1 MSNLVL
7 PALYPDLVCT
17 QNVVS
22 KAFGGATMG
31 GLNPSVAGLKSALS
45 RGVAAAERNLKQV
58 ISTQQVTL
66 APV

>member
-1 MSNLVL
+1 
-7 PALYPDLVCT
+7 
-17 QNVVS
+17 
-22 KAFGGATMG
+22 MG